1 MSVRQVEDGVRAQPD
16 HVYVIPPNAVLTLE
30 RGVLRVARPAETG
43 APEGVEA
50 DPRAGSA
57 HRRGPRQACARG
69 RTSRPGERC
78 LESGDRLHLPGT
90 GSNPVSDAR
99 WTPALHAPDRGVSAP
114 GPRVSERRF
123 HLPPAA
129 PRAAMS
135 RSSNT
140 PTPRSGSIARDIR
153 LPPRRR
159 RRGRARGHGQEARR
173 AKAPGS
179 SAPAVDSDGC
189 RPSPIGMAPCQRSIR
204 SCRRTGHA
212 ARASVRNRRQGSSRR
227 SA

>member
-1 MSVRQVEDGVRAQPD
+1 MHPKAPSSAASERLAGVNSLFVGIGASAGSLEALNHLFDEMPADSGMILVVVQHLERTHPSMLAELLGKHTQMSVRQVEDGVRAQPD

-99 WTPALHAPDRGVSAP
+99 WTPALHAQT
-114 GPRVSERRF
+114 
-123 HLPPAA
+123 AA
-129 PRAAMS
+129 
-135 RSSNT
+135 
-140 PTPRSGSIARDIR
+140 
-153 LPPRRR
+153 
-159 RRGRARGHGQEARR
+159 
-173 AKAPGS
+173 
-179 SAPAVDSDGC
+179 
-189 RPSPIGMAPCQRSIR
+189 
-204 SCRRTGHA
+204 
-212 ARASVRNRRQGSSRR
+212 
-227 SA
+227 